1 VTALDLAVLLLT
13 TWRVS
18 AMLSY
23 EAGPWDLFLRLR
35 ATLGIE
41 HDADGAVTG
50 FPMRLL
56 PRLFSCVWCLSIWV
70 GAIFAVSYWLA
81 PDICRWL
88 ALPFALSAGAI
99 IVERVAHE

>member
-56 PRLFSCVWCLSIWV
+56 LVFLLRLVPVDMGGRHLCCI
-70 GAIFAVSYWLA
+70 ILA
-81 PDICRWL
+81 GPDICRWL